1 MPEGDTI
8 FRAASVLR
16 SGLVDRTLVSFEAPR
31 LSVSGPE
38 PGSVVSGVEARGK
51 HLLIHFTG
59 QPELTLRSH
68 LKMTGSWHLYRTGQH
83 WQRARHRARVIVEVD
98 GFVAVCFDAPVIEV
112 LPTQMLDRHPEL
124 ARLGPDLSLDD
135 ADLAEAVARLR
146 SLVQPETEIA
156 VALLD
161 QRIACG
167 VGNVFKSE
175 VLHACGVHPSTPVGA
190 LSPRAQDEIIE
201 VAARQ
206 LRANRGGY
214 PRRTVPEGLA
224 VYGRAG
230 QACRVCGDTIRMCR
244 QGEHP
249 RVTYWCPTCQTRG
262 S

>member
-16 SGLVDRTLVSFEAPR
+16 SGLLDRTLISFEAPR
-31 LSVSGPE
+31 LRVPGPG

-51 HLLIHFTG
+51 HLLIHFSG
-59 QPELTLRSH
+59 EPELTLRSH
-68 LKMTGSWHLYRTGQH
+68 LRMTGSWHLYRTGQR

-112 LPTQMLDRHPEL
+112 LPTQMLVHHPEL
-124 ARLGPDLSLDD
+124 VRLGPDLSRDD
-135 ADLAEAVARLR
+135 ADLPEAVARLR
-146 SLVQPETEIA
+146 SLVEPETEIA

-175 VLHACGVHPSTPVGA
+175 ALHACGVHPSTRVGEMP
-190 LSPRAQDEIIE
+190 PRAQEELIE

-206 LRANRGGY
+206 LRANRAGY

-230 QACRVCGDTIRMCR
+230 QACRVCGDAIRVSR

-249 RVTYWCPTCQTRG
+249 RVTYWCPTCQARG